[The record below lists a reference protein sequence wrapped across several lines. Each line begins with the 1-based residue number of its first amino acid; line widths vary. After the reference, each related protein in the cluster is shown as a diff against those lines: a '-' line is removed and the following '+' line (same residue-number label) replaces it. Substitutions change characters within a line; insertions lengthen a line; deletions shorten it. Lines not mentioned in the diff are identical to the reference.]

1 MLSAG
6 DSEHGDA
13 ESATLSANKATK
25 RDGRG
30 KLTQYLATEPAKA
43 YIRTRTFRSA
53 QMSKSHTPEVLEK
66 VSIRNTFP
74 FFRFATKSLP
84 SPPRYVSRYVC
95 SLVRT

>member
-13 ESATLSANKATK
+13 ESATFSANKATK

-30 KLTQYLATEPAKA
+30 KLTQYLATEPTKA
-43 YIRTRTFRSA
+43 YIRTRIFRSA

-66 VSIRNTFP
+66 VSIRNSFP
-74 FFRFATKSLP
+74 PIRIG
-84 SPPRYVSRYVC
+84 
-95 SLVRT
+95 